1 MAKKKQ
7 EEEESV
13 ENTEK
18 YYELSDETVK
28 IFTDIIKSKILTD
41 ISFEFI
47 GNDKQ
52 KAPIKISKISEQ
64 FEYLLGKNVLVSINE
79 VILTDFEDESIQILF
94 EQEIDRV
101 TINEKGK
108 IKLVKYDVNTFSSL
122 IDKYGMDK
130 ISKANQLSVL
140 TSEEISRKQKE
151 INFLN

>member
-1 MAKKKQ
+1 
-7 EEEESV
+7 
-13 ENTEK
+13 
-18 YYELSDETVK
+18 
-28 IFTDIIKSKILTD
+28 
-41 ISFEFI
+41 
-47 GNDKQ
+47 
-52 KAPIKISKISEQ
+52 
-64 FEYLLGKNVLVSINE
+64 LVSINE